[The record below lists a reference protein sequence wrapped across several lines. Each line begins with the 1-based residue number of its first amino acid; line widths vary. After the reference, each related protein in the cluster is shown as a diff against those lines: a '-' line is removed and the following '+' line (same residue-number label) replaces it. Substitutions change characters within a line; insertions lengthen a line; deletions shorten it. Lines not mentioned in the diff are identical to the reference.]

1 MELVGDPLS
10 LFVTFSILY
19 ICACVL
25 LLWVASK
32 ILP

>member
-1 MELVGDPLS
+1 MDLAADPAGTIAKF
-10 LFVTFSILY
+10 LFLY
-19 ICACVL
+19 ICVCAL

>member
-10 LFVTFSILY
+10 LFIKFSILY
-19 ICACVL
+19 ICVCFL